1 MRTLVGFGA
10 SSMQGTGDSQ
20 GGFFSRLE
28 RSGALPNTKF
38 INAGKGGNTTRD
50 MLARAGEL
58 AAHRPYDLVVMLGC
72 NDLPRDGDVSPHVE
86 RRVPLAE
93 YGQNLA
99 AILPAIRGERSLFI
113 SSFLMS
119 PAKGM
124 RPETFEQ
131 YMTVA
136 ISLAKE
142 NGYEVWDFYRESLG
156 YISTHWAN
164 DGVHMKDSGHELVAK
179 ELAVRLK

>member
-28 RSGALPNTKF
+28 RSDALPDTQF

-50 MLARAGEL
+50 MLARAAEL
-58 AAHRPYDLVVMLGC
+58 AVHRPYDLVVMLGC
-72 NDLPRDGDVSPHVE
+72 NDLPRDGDGDNP
-86 RRVPLAE
+86 RRVPLDE
-93 YGQNLA
+93 YTRNLA
-99 AILPAIRGERSLFI
+99 AILPAIRGGRSLFV

-124 RPETFEQ
+124 RPETFAE
-131 YMTVA
+131 YMTAA
-136 ISLAKE
+136 ISVATDS
-142 NGYEVWDFYRESLG
+142 GYEVWDFYRESLPF
-156 YISTHWAN
+156 ISLHWAG
-164 DGVHMKDSGHELVAK
+164 DGVHMKDSGHELVAR
-179 ELAVRLK
+179 ELAERLK

>member
-1 MRTLVGFGA
+1 
-10 SSMQGTGDSQ
+10 MQGTGDSQ
-20 GGFFSRLE
+20 GEFFARLE
-28 RSGALPNTKF
+28 QSGVLVGTKF

-50 MLARAGEL
+50 MLARAGGL
-58 AAHRPYDLVVMLGC
+58 AAYRPYDLVVMLGC
-72 NDLPRDGDVSPHVE
+72 NDLPRDNDGENP
-86 RRVPLAE
+86 RRVRLAE
-93 YGQNLA
+93 YSRNLA
-99 AILPAIRGERSLFI
+99 AILRAIRGERSLFI

-156 YISTHWAN
+156 YISTHWAT
-164 DGVHMKDSGHELVAK
+164 DGVHMKDSGHELVAA
-179 ELAVRLK
+179 ELAKRLK